1 MAEREMDFEEQLC
14 DIELDINW
22 KLSIITLPLS
32 AFIVTLLWLT
42 IFYKPVLLFFDT
54 EPFI

>member
-1 MAEREMDFEEQLC
+1 MAEKEMDFEEEQLC

-32 AFIVTLLWLT
+32 T
-42 IFYKPVLLFFDT
+42 
-54 EPFI
+54 